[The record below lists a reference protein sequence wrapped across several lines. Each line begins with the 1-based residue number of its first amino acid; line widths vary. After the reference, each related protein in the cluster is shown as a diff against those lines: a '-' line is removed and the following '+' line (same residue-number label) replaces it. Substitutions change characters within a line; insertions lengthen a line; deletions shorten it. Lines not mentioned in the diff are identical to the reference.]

1 MANNDDSAQEKTEE
15 ATPRRKE
22 KAREEG
28 QIPRSKDLTTSAVL
42 ILGAVGLWIFGGAIA
57 QRLLDILRFNF
68 AVDRE
73 VIFDPQKMFAHLGS
87 SFFDAL
93 WALLP
98 LFAILLLA
106 AVVGPTIL
114 GGFLF
119 SSKSIAPKFSRM
131 DPLAGLKRM
140 FSLKSLVELGKS
152 IGKVVVVVTV
162 AYFTL
167 RMFEPELLG
176 LGRESLETG
185 VQHSLRISLW
195 ATLLISCATILI
207 AAVDVPFQIWEHSKN
222 LKMSRQDVKDE
233 MKDSEGKPEVKG
245 RIRQMQ
251 REIANR
257 RMMASVPKAD
267 VIITNPTHFA
277 VALKYDPDTMATP
290 ILLAKGVDETAMKI
304 REIAREY
311 KIEQVRSPVL
321 ARAVYHTT
329 EIDGEIP
336 QGLYLAVAQVLAY
349 VFQLRNFRKGRG
361 ERPEF
366 PTNIKVPK
374 DMIFPE
380 KP

>member
-1 MANNDDSAQEKTEE
+1 MADEDSSQEKTEE
-15 ATPRRKE
+15 ATPRRLE

-28 QIPRSKDLTTSAVL
+28 QIPRSRDLTTSAVL
-42 ILGAVGLWIFGGAIA
+42 ILGSVGLWIFGGRIA
-57 QRLLDILRFNF
+57 ETLMNVLRFNF
-68 AVDRE
+68 TVNRE

-87 SFFDAL
+87 SFFEAL
-93 WALLP
+93 WSLIP
-98 LFAILLLA
+98 LFFILVLA
-106 AVVGPTIL
+106 AIIGPISL

-119 SSKSIAPKFSRM
+119 SGKSIAPKLNRM

-140 FSLKSLVELGKS
+140 FSVKSLVELVKS
-152 IGKVVVVVTV
+152 IAKVVVVVAV

-176 LGRESLETG
+176 LSRESLETG
-185 VQHSLRISLW
+185 VQHSLHISLW

-207 AAVDVPFQIWEHSKN
+207 AVADVPFQMWEHSKK
-222 LKMSRQDVKDE
+222 LKMSKQDVKDE

-245 RIRQMQ
+245 RIRQLQ
-251 REIANR
+251 REMANR

-277 VALKYDPDTMATP
+277 VALKYDPETMATP
-290 ILLAKGVDETAMKI
+290 ILLAKGIDETAMKI

-366 PTNIKVPK
+366 PSNIKVPK
-374 DMIFPE
+374 DMIFPA
-380 KP
+380 KD

>member
-1 MANNDDSAQEKTEE
+1 MAENDDSAQEKTEE
-15 ATPRRKE
+15 ATPRRQE

-28 QIPRSKDLTTSAVL
+28 QIPRSRDLTTSAVL
-42 ILGAVGLWIFGGAIA
+42 ILGAVGLWIFGGRMAET
-57 QRLLDILRFNF
+57 LMNVLRFNF
-68 AVDRE
+68 TVERE
-73 VIFDPQKMFAHLGS
+73 VIFDPQKMFAQLGS

-93 WALLP
+93 WSLIP
-98 LFAILLLA
+98 LFSILLVA
-106 AVVGPTIL
+106 AIVGPIIL

-119 SSKSIAPKFSRM
+119 SGKSIAPKLNRI

-152 IGKVVVVVTV
+152 IGKVVVVVAV

-176 LGRESLETG
+176 LSRESLENG

-195 ATLLISCATILI
+195 ATLLISCSTILI
-207 AAVDVPFQIWEHSKN
+207 AAIDVPFQIWEHAKN
-222 LKMSRQDVKDE
+222 LKMSRQDIKDE

-245 RIRQMQ
+245 RIRQLQ
-251 REIANR
+251 REMANR

-267 VIITNPTHFA
+267 VIITNPTHYA
-277 VALKYDPDTMATP
+277 VALKYDPETMATP
-290 ILLAKGVDETAMKI
+290 ILLAKGVEETAMKI

-311 KIEQVRSPVL
+311 KIEQVRTPVL
-321 ARAVYHTT
+321 ARAIYHTT
-329 EIDGEIP
+329 DIDSEIP

-361 ERPEF
+361 ERPDF
-366 PTNIKVPK
+366 PGNIKVPK

-380 KP
+380 KS